1 MVTYRYRCS
10 GCGPFD
16 LALPM
21 GEGAAE
27 RPCGECGAAAR
38 RVFTAPSLT
47 RPGNPLTRAL
57 DASNASA
64 HEPRVV
70 SRPAAGPG
78 PLERPRPAA
87 PSDPRHA
94 LLPRP

>member
-10 GCGPFD
+10 GCGSFD

-21 GEGAAE
+21 GQAAPE
-27 RPCGECGAAAR
+27 RPCAECGGAAR
-38 RVFTAPSLT
+38 RVFTAPALGRAGS
-47 RPGNPLTRAL
+47 PLSRAR
-57 DASNASA
+57 AAQEASA

-70 SRPAAGPG
+70 TRSAEPRRPAP
-78 PLERPRPAA
+78 

-94 LLPRP
+94 KLPRP

>member
-1 MVTYRYRCS
+1 MVMYRYRCT

-21 GEGAAE
+21 GQADPE
-27 RPCGECGAAAR
+27 RPCARCGEAAR

-47 RPGNPLTRAL
+47 RPGAPLTRAL
-57 DASNASA
+57 DAQAASA
-64 HEPRVV
+64 HEPRIVT
-70 SRPAAGPG
+70 RPAEA
-78 PLERPRPAA
+78 RRRPAP

>member
-1 MVTYRYRCS
+1 MVMYRYRCS
-10 GCGPFD
+10 GCGFFD

-21 GEGAAE
+21 GEAGARE
-27 RPCGECGAAAR
+27 RCAECGGEGR

-47 RPGNPLTRAL
+47 RPGSPMVRML
-57 DASNASA
+57 DAQEASA

-70 SRPAAGPG
+70 SRSAEPRRPSPG
-78 PLERPRPAA
+78 
-87 PSDPRHA
+87 DPRHA

>member
-1 MVTYRYRCS
+1 MVTYQYRCAR
-10 GCGPFD
+10 CGPFD

-21 GEGAAE
+21 GQAQPEQTCAGCEGT
-27 RPCGECGAAAR
+27 AR

-47 RPGNPLTRAL
+47 RPGAPLSRAL
-57 DASNASA
+57 DAQEASR
-64 HEPRVV
+64 HEPQVV
-70 SRPAAGPG
+70 SRPAAPS
-78 PLERPRPAA
+78 RPVP

>member
-1 MVTYRYRCS
+1 MVTYQYRCP
-10 GCGPFD
+10 GCGFFD

-21 GEGAAE
+21 GDAGPEE
-27 RPCGECGAAAR
+27 RCTKCGGNAR

-47 RPGNPLTRAL
+47 RPGRPLTRAL
-57 DASNASA
+57 DAQEASA
-64 HEPRVV
+64 HEPRIVT
-70 SRPAAGPG
+70 RPAEAP
-78 PLERPRPAA
+78 RRPAP

>member
-1 MVTYRYRCS
+1 MVTYQYKCAR
-10 GCGPFD
+10 CGPFD

-21 GEGAAE
+21 GGA
-27 RPCGECGAAAR
+27 RPEQRCGRCDGTAR

-47 RPGNPLTRAL
+47 RPGAPLARAL
-57 DASNASA
+57 DAQEASR

-70 SRPAAGPG
+70 TSPAP
-78 PLERPRPAA
+78 ERRTKPPA
-87 PSDPRHA
+87 DPRHA

>member
-1 MVTYRYRCS
+1 MVTYQYRCAR
-10 GCGPFD
+10 CGPFD

-21 GEGAAE
+21 GGAGPE
-27 RPCGECGAAAR
+27 RRCTECDGTAR

-47 RPGNPLTRAL
+47 RPGAPITRAL
-57 DASNASA
+57 DAQEASR

-70 SRPAAGPG
+70 RTPAPERRGPK
-78 PLERPRPAA
+78 P